1 MPIRRS
7 VKTAL
12 GSVLAIAILAAP
24 GVASA
29 QSLFG
34 TPAPD
39 MSSTPTSSAPAA
51 APAATNQRSRK
62 KRVAKRKP
70 TKPEVPKAAAQVNVI
85 NDRAATLVELS
96 VTSTTA
102 KDAKPQVVAHDLK
115 SGQKVSAPLAKNG
128 GCIYAVS
135 GNFDDQSTIEQS
147 AVDFCKDN
155 NLNLVE

>member
-1 MPIRRS
+1 MLIRHP

-12 GSVLAIAILAAP
+12 GLVLAIAILTAP

-34 TPAPD
+34 APAPD
-39 MSSTPTSSAPAA
+39 ASSTPASSAPPAASAA
-51 APAATNQRSRK
+51 APAAAK
-62 KRVAKRKP
+62 KPVAKRMPRKP
-70 TKPEVPKAAAQVNVI
+70 AVPKAAAKVTII
-85 NDRAATLVELS
+85 NNRDATLVELS

-102 KDAKPQVVAHDLK
+102 RNAKPQVVAHDLK

-128 GCIYAVS
+128 GCIYEVS
-135 GNFDDQSTIEQS
+135 GDFDDQSTVEQA
-147 AVDFCKDN
+147 AVDFCKDA